1 MAQDERSEA
10 TGWVCVCVG
19 MPELMSDP
27 GPSDL
32 HRHSLYYQ
40 HICKLFNPI
49 DCHMVGHSDNSNY
62 FHLLLFDWHNSVVG
76 DFRAF

>member
-10 TGWVCVCVG
+10 TGCVFVCVG

-49 DCHMVGHSDNSNY
+49 DCHSNY